1 MKYFNT
7 RSDSYTN
14 KDVLRLAWAMY
25 ADYIRQPWRVNN
37 IGTRADRRYNFN
49 NEVIK
54 EYNRIIK
61 DRAGVIDEDRRK
73 YQERRKNTF
82 IFENVLS
89 NHLTRDYKE
98 NRFFLRRVYPDRL
111 NFGGRNHNAR
121 NEFDKKILNILAK
134 RNN

>member
-7 RSDSYTN
+7 KSNSYTN

-61 DRAGVIDEDRRK
+61 ERAGVIDEDRK
-73 YQERRKNTF
+73 KHQERRKNKF
-82 IFENVLS
+82 IFKNVLS
-89 NHLTRDYKE
+89 NHLVKDFKE
-98 NRFFLRRVYPDRL
+98 TPFFLRLVYPDRL
-111 NFGGRNHNAR
+111 NIAGRNHYAR
-121 NEFDKKILNILAK
+121 NGFDKKILAILK
-134 RNN
+134 KWQ